1 MANPNMANAVFIIGN
16 TSSYLISSN
25 ANPFATALIN
35 NPAASDKIYKINTII
50 ATNVHG
56 TNNYDISIKLFTQDD
71 LGGSNTDIISTM
83 TVPAD
88 GSVIVLNRENPIYLL
103 EDKSIGAFSSTAN
116 VVSVTCSWEE
126 IS

>member
-16 TSSYLISSN
+16 TSSYLVSSN

-35 NPAASDKIYKINTII
+35 NPASSNKIYKINTII
-50 ATNVHG
+50 ATNING
-56 TNNYDISIKLFTQDD
+56 QNNFEISIKLFTQDD

-103 EDKSIGAFSSTAN
+103 EDKSIGAFSNTAN
-116 VVSVTCSWEE
+116 VITVTCSWEE

>member
-16 TSSYLISSN
+16 TSSHLISSN
-25 ANPFATALIN
+25 ANPFTTALIN
-35 NPAASDKIYKINTII
+35 NPAASGEIYKINTII
-50 ATNVHG
+50 ATNVNG
-56 TNNYDISIKLFTQDD
+56 QNNFEISIKLFTQDD

-103 EDKSIGAFSSTAN
+103 EDKSIGAFSNTAN
-116 VVSVTCSWEE
+116 VITVTCSWEE